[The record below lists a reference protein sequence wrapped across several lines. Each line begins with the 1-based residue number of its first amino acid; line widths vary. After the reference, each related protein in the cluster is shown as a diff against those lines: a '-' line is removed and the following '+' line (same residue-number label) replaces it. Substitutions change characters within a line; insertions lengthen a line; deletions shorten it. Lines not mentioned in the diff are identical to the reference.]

1 MSVASKCLFFSLSH
15 TLPLPFSRI
24 PYLAYSLSTHA
35 VFTFALRHFR
45 FRCNGDVAIAPSQ
58 LPQGVASIKR
68 KPSTVILRLLRIA
81 TPEREMAYAEMDGLQ
96 DLLLAAAVFVVVVVV
111 FARLPHKSNYKLQS
125 DAMLLVR
132 FSCAP

>member
-1 MSVASKCLFFSLSH
+1 MPFLFSLSH
-15 TLPLPFSRI
+15 STPPILPYSVS
-24 PYLAYSLSTHA
+24 LAYSLSTHA

-96 DLLLAAAVFVVVVVV
+96 DSLLAAAAAVVVV

-125 DAMLLVR
+125 DALLLVR